1 MSVDSIP
8 QALQLSFS
16 AMRRR
21 FVLIS
26 SGILKQ
32 DRRDFGYLIVQ
43 RSSKDAPK
51 QICVHNAIGACHVCN
66 DQLDLDLGTLH
77 IANNEIGAVFLK
89 SLA

>member
-1 MSVDSIP
+1 
-8 QALQLSFS
+8 
-16 AMRRR
+16 
-21 FVLIS
+21 
-26 SGILKQ
+26 
-32 DRRDFGYLIVQ
+32 VQ